1 MEDLDLYLGFIRK
14 IDPIYAKGII
24 NKFINWPTSPRNLR
38 TNCSIFEHLTPKESD
53 LVQGLDE
60 NSEYYKLSCIS
71 AYVKQALLQRGLM
84 NITYYIYLNEA
95 FIESRAA
102 TMDGGRGKKQ
112 KGGMK
117 LSEIFGKL
125 STTFLLLG
133 VSSGI
138 EDDSRALLDP
148 TGDRTGLE
156 MRTSAPF
163 GRATSE
169 EGLLK
174 ERLSSAS
181 NTLSKVM
188 EDSPWVV
195 DGKEIVIARDVNLE
209 QIEFFTDKMEE
220 LNARLSSASRDAT
233 KMCSEI
239 ATDLAQRDVFSSEAF
254 YNKVLAIEAE
264 LESAS
269 KTKRSADIVAS
280 KVGYITTGLAA
291 LTYRTGAAAFGSV
304 PKEAEVDKSA
314 LMGQAYDMVSMKSDI
329 ARVGQVEKFSYSQR
343 YADLCRAT
351 PNPRFNV
358 KTSGAGGGSNI
369 FMTTKFGNNDTGL
382 LLLCHMETIERINI
396 KQSLID
402 SSASDELK
410 AEYDA
415 LQSLKERTE
424 MEIELIKTSSL
435 FAPLDD
441 LMPGRF
447 AVGGVVAESE
457 EAVKQFEK
465 YVEKIAEELPITE
478 MQAKENAKIRKQMQ
492 DLKRAARKQTMEEWQ
507 ALATESGEAA
517 AAVAR
522 GTGSVLTTAVEI
534 GIDVTTNVVASAS
547 SGLQN
552 VTGEVADTLG
562 TAVHGASGVLGSAA
576 EGVGSVLK
584 KTALGLSSTI
594 FTLLPAA
601 IAVLGVAGAGVWL
614 WIQLQRSF
622 IPSVGSRAALP
633 PALPAPPA
641 PVPAIAPAPVPAP
654 AAAPTGLNALVDA
667 AAAAGPMPPPAGGK
681 VTRKSKNK
689 KGTKKSKR
697 KVKRTKKNKK
707 QKGRK
712 KSRKNRNKK

>member
-1 MEDLDLYLGFIRK
+1 MEELDLNFISK

-38 TNCSIFEHLTPKESD
+38 TNCLIFEHLTPKESD

-84 NITYYIYLNEA
+84 NMTYYMYLNEA
-95 FIESRAA
+95 FIESRDA
-102 TMDGGRGKKQ
+102 TMNGGRGKKQ

-174 ERLSSAS
+174 ERLSAAS
-181 NTLSKVM
+181 DTLSRVM

-254 YNKVLAIEAE
+254 YKKVLATEAE

-280 KVGYITTGLAA
+280 NVGYLTTGFAA
-291 LTYRTGAAAFGSV
+291 LTYRTGAALVGSV

-314 LMGQAYDMVSMKSDI
+314 LMGQAYDMVSMESDI

-402 SSASDELK
+402 SSASKE
-410 AEYDA
+410 EYDA

-507 ALATESGEAA
+507 ALATESGETA

-547 SGLQN
+547 TGLQN

-622 IPSVGSRAALP
+622 YPSVGSRAALP
-633 PALPAPPA
+633 ASVPA

-654 AAAPTGLNALVDA
+654 APAPAAAAAPTGLNALVDA
-667 AAAAGPMPPPAGGK
+667 AAAAGPAGGK

-689 KGTKKSKR
+689 KGTKRSKR

-707 QKGRK
+707 QKAGKR
-712 KSRKNRNKK
+712 SRKNRNKK

>member
-1 MEDLDLYLGFIRK
+1 MEESDLDFINK

-24 NKFINWPTSPRNLR
+24 NKLINWPTSPRNLR
-38 TNCSIFEHLTPKESD
+38 TNCSIFEHLSPKESD

-60 NSEYYKLSCIS
+60 NSEYYKLSCVS

-84 NITYYIYLNEA
+84 NMTYYRYLNEA

-112 KGGMK
+112 KGGMR

-138 EDDSRALLDP
+138 DDDSRALLDT

-174 ERLSSAS
+174 ERMSAAS
-181 NTLSKVM
+181 ETLSKVM
-188 EDSPWVV
+188 EDSPWLV
-195 DGKEIVIARDVNLE
+195 DGKEIAIAKDVNLE
-209 QIEFFTDKMEE
+209 QVDFFIGKMEE
-220 LNARLSSASRDAT
+220 LNSRLNFASRDAT
-233 KMCSEI
+233 QMCGEI
-239 ATDLAQRDVFSSEAF
+239 ATDLAQRGVFSSEAF
-254 YNKVLAIEAE
+254 YNKVLALEAE
-264 LESAS
+264 LESKS
-269 KTKRSADIVAS
+269 KTKRTADSVATS
-280 KVGYITTGLAA
+280 VGYVTSGIGAVA
-291 LTYRTGAAAFGSV
+291 YRTGAALVGSV
-304 PKEAEVDKSA
+304 PKEAEVDKKA
-314 LMGQAYDMVSMKSDI
+314 LMGQAYDIVSMQSDI

-351 PNPRFNV
+351 PDPRFSV
-358 KTSGAGGGSNI
+358 TTTEAGGRYNI
-369 FMTTKFGNNDTGL
+369 FMKTKFGNNDTGL

-402 SSASDELK
+402 SSASK

-435 FAPLDD
+435 FAPLDN

-457 EAVKQFEK
+457 AAVKQFEK
-465 YVEKIAEELPITE
+465 YVDKTAEELPITE
-478 MQAKENAKIRKQMQ
+478 MQAKEDSKIRRKMME
-492 DLKRAARKQTMEEWQ
+492 LKRAQGKQTMEEWQ
-507 ALATESGEAA
+507 ALASDTGEAVA
-517 AAVAR
+517 AAAR

-534 GIDVTTNVVASAS
+534 GVDVTTNVVASAS

-584 KTALGLSSTI
+584 KTALGVSSTI
-594 FTLLPAA
+594 FALLPAA
-601 IAVLGVAGAGVWL
+601 IAVLGVAGAGVWI
-614 WIQLQRSF
+614 WIQFQRSF
-622 IPSVGSRAALP
+622 LPSFGSRTAL
-633 PALPAPPA
+633 
-641 PVPAIAPAPVPAP
+641 PAIAPAPVPAQVPAPAIAPAPAP
-654 AAAPTGLNALVDA
+654 AAAPTGLNALVEA
-667 AAAAGPMPPPAGGK
+667 AAAAGPAGGK

-689 KGTKKSKR
+689 KGTKRSKR
-697 KVKRTKKNKK
+697 KVKRSRKNKK
-707 QKGRK
+707 QKGGKR
-712 KSRKNRNKK
+712 SRKNRNKK